1 MSYKA
6 STFKDIQAIAQN
18 ALKKVEDKGGFKNVV
33 CVACGGTHGTF
44 YPLEY
49 FLRAESNIAVYS
61 MNAAEFSSNPLKC
74 VGNNSLVLAGSLSGG
89 TKEVLE
95 AIKVAK
101 EKGAIVY
108 ALTGVYDSK
117 IEKEAD
123 FTSFYLPEEP
133 FNTVDTQIQFQ
144 CLVMA
149 NELVHAIEENYDK
162 YDSMNDGFAKISG
175 ITTKAIKK
183 IEKRAKEFG
192 QEYKDEPLIYTI
204 ASGASEFVAYMQSI
218 CMFMEMEWIHSS
230 SINSAEYFHGPFE
243 VTDPDTPFMFFMSAG
258 KTRKLD
264 ERAYNFLRRYGEK
277 IILID
282 AAELGLNTIND
293 DVVTYFNPLLLYPVG
308 LVYALGIAEAKQHPF
323 FNRRYMGHVE
333 Y

>member
-1 MSYKA
+1 M
-6 STFKDIQAIAQN
+6 T
-18 ALKKVEDKGGFKNVV
+18 
-33 CVACGGTHGTF
+33 
-44 YPLEY
+44 
-49 FLRAESNIAVYS
+49 
-61 MNAAEFSSNPLKC
+61 
-74 VGNNSLVLAGSLSGG
+74 
-89 TKEVLE
+89 
-95 AIKVAK
+95 
-101 EKGAIVY
+101 
-108 ALTGVYDSK
+108 
-117 IEKEAD
+117 
-123 FTSFYLPEEP
+123 
-133 FNTVDTQIQFQ
+133 NT
-144 CLVMA
+144 
-149 NELVHAIEENYDK
+149 N
-162 YDSMNDGFAKISG
+162 
-175 ITTKAIKK
+175 AIKK